1 MTHPHRWRLLAA
13 TSAVILALAA
23 SSPHG
28 VAAHQLTYVIQP
40 NDTLSGIALAYRTT
54 VGALLADNELSSA
67 GALRV
72 GQRLLIQ
79 SHGTDG
85 RGDRDGADRRAATPP
100 APTNSGAATGSAVIA
115 PASWLYR
122 VRPGDTLTGI
132 AQRFGVASETITA
145 ANMDAVLTPLR
156 VGLRLRVPT
165 RAVAASDQDGSPAVA
180 AAPTSTA
187 PSGAPTAT
195 ATAAAT
201 PEAASAGPAVQG
213 GTIEALLTAQAQ
225 AAGVSVALVK
235 AVAWQESGWRMINAA
250 DGGIGVMQLM
260 PATVAW
266 IDTTVLGTPINP
278 YNAADNIRGGVALLR
293 YYLRVF
299 GGDQQRAIAAYN
311 QGLGSVQ
318 TQGIGPATA
327 RYVANVLALEVRF
340 SG

>member
-1 MTHPHRWRLLAA
+1 MTHLHRWRLLAA

-23 SSPHG
+23 GGPHG
-28 VAAHQLTYVIQP
+28 VSAQQLTYVVQP
-40 NDTLSGIALAYRTT
+40 NDTLSGIALAYGTT
-54 VGALLADNELSSA
+54 VTALLADNELSSA

-79 SHGTDG
+79 GHGTD
-85 RGDRDGADRRAATPP
+85 RHGDRDGAERSAATPP
-100 APTNSGAATGSAVIA
+100 APTNSGAATSSAAVNT
-115 PASWLYR
+115 ASWLYR

-132 AQRFGVASETITA
+132 AQRFGLASETIAA
-145 ANMDAVLTPLR
+145 ANTDAVLTPLR

-180 AAPTSTA
+180 AAPTATP
-187 PSGAPTAT
+187 PSGA
-195 ATAAAT
+195 ATAAPT
-201 PEAASAGPAVQG
+201 PAAASTGPAVQD

-235 AVAWQESGWRMINAA
+235 AVAWQESGWQMVNAA